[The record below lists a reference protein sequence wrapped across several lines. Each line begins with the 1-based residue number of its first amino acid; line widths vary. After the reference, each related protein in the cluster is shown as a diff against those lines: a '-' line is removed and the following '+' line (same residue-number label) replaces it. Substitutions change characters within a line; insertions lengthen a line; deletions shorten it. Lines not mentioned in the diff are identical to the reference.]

1 MFPSVSQY
9 NDDAF
14 QAAGLFSVGRPQ
26 IETPQIETP
35 QIETRKQAVKRAA
48 PPAAL
53 RPICRG
59 KGRRLW
65 GGRIFYATLDWH
77 TNFVGIGALPYL
89 TAVVLYR
96 YSDLL
101 TGHLAF
107 LR

>member
-26 IETPQIETP
+26 IETPQIET
-35 QIETRKQAVKRAA
+35 RKRAMKRAA

-59 KGRRLW
+59 KERRLW

-77 TNFVGIGALPYL
+77 TDFVVIWALPYL